1 MTSLQR
7 VQFRISEVR
16 QRLNDIG
23 AKEAPTDEERS
34 EADKLAKEYD
44 TLEVR
49 FRALVVG
56 DAKGDDGA
64 AGGKGDDGAAGGKG
78 DDGAAADKAAKDL
91 AKLKGKVELR
101 NYLQAAMDSR
111 ELAGAEAELNKHLG
125 LLDTA
130 GVQVPWEAL
139 APPELRAERRSGV
152 EERVDAVTS
161 VGSTANLP
169 TENMAPILGRV
180 FQRSVAAFL
189 GVMMPAVGVGQRNY
203 PVMTAGATA
212 EMKAAGAAVDADAAT
227 YTVTVIEPSRLT
239 ARYVFRVEDLAVV
252 AGLEASLRSD
262 LAMAMSDQLD
272 VQILSGDGTAPNLG
286 GLFDDDGL
294 TAPAEPTAEADVNAY
309 IDLATGQVDG
319 INAYGTED
327 VRFLIGPQTLRH
339 AAKKFITGTDTTA
352 YDKLRQL
359 SGGVRVSARVPA
371 VASKKQELLATR
383 MNGVAVAPMWP
394 ALTLVR
400 DIYSG
405 AAKGEVALT
414 AIALYGFKVV
424 RDNGYKRLK
433 IQVEA

>member
-1 MTSLQR
+1 MTNLQR

-16 QRLNDIG
+16 QKLNEIG
-23 AKEAPTDEERS
+23 AKEAPTDADRAEG
-34 EADKLAKEYD
+34 DKLAKEYD
-44 TLEVR
+44 QLEVR

-56 DAKGDDGA
+56 D
-64 AGGKGDDGAAGGKG
+64 
-78 DDGAAADKAAKDL
+78 GAAAAAGEADAKADKEAAQL
-91 AKLKGKVELR
+91 AKLRGKVELR

-111 ELAGAEAELNKHLG
+111 ELSGAEDELNKHLG
-125 LLDTA
+125 LTDTA
-130 GVQVPWEAL
+130 GVQVPWDAL
-139 APPELRAERRSGV
+139 AGPELRAARRGAV

-161 VGSTANLP
+161 VSGTANLP
-169 TENMAPILGRV
+169 SENMAPILGRV
-180 FQRSVAAFL
+180 FERSVAAFL
-189 GVMMPAVGVGQRNY
+189 GVRMPAVGVGQRNY
-203 PVMTAGATA
+203 PVMTAGVTA

-227 YTVTVIEPSRLT
+227 YTVTVINPSRLT

-252 AGLEASLRSD
+252 AGLEASLRED
-262 LAMAMSDQLD
+262 LRMAMSDQLD
-272 VQILSGDGTAPNLG
+272 VQILSGDGTSPNLG

-294 TAPAEPTAEADVNAY
+294 AAPSEPAAEADVNAY

-319 INAYGTED
+319 INAYNTSD
-327 VRFLIGPQTLRH
+327 VRFLIGPATLRH
-339 AAKKFITGTDTTA
+339 SAKKFIAGTDTTA
-352 YDKLRQL
+352 YDKLRSL

-371 VASKKQELLATR
+371 VTSKKQELLATR

-424 RDNGYKRLK
+424 RANGYTRLK